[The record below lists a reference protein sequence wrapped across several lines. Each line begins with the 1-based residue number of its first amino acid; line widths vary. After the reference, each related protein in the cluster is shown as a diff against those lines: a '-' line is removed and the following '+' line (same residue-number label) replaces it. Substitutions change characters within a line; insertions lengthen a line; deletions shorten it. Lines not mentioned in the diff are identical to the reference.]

1 MVHKSPNQIKQ
12 KREGDKGMQIEKRA
26 VVELK
31 AAEYN
36 PRKDLQPGDVEYE
49 KLKRS
54 IQEFGYVEPV
64 IWNKR
69 TGLVVGGH
77 QRLKVMKDL
86 GYTEVDCVVVDLDEA
101 KEKALNIALN
111 KISGEWDNDLLAS
124 LLKDL
129 GGSGYDITLTGFD
142 LAEAQELFGSGSM
155 ENVHEDDF
163 DADSALDAVS
173 EPKTKTGDL
182 WLLGQHRLLCGD
194 CTQNEDVSKVLDEKT
209 ADIMVTDP
217 PYNVDY
223 GSAVKGKHESQ
234 SRQGSLIA
242 NDNLS
247 DDEFYQFL
255 LAFYK
260 AAEKGLK
267 KGAPIYVFHSTKE
280 TVNFTRAMENAELKC
295 AQTLVWYKNHF
306 TLGRQDYQWIHEPI
320 LYGWKEG
327 AGHYFIDDRSLPTV
341 NEELRLNLRKMS
353 KVELVELV
361 EKILD
366 LPSTVIKDNKPSK
379 SPDHPTMK
387 PITLCAKLIYN
398 SSHEGDT
405 VYEPFGGSGSTLIAS
420 EQLNRKC
427 CAIELEPKYCDVIV
441 RRYKELCPEAE
452 IKHIREG
459 VEIFD

>member
-1 MVHKSPNQIKQ
+1 
-12 KREGDKGMQIEKRA
+12 MQIEKRA
-26 VVELK
+26 VEELK

-36 PRKDLQPGDVEYE
+36 PRKDLKPGDAEYE

-54 IQEFGYVEPV
+54 IEEFGYVEPV

-69 TGLVVGGH
+69 TGVVVGGH

-86 GYTEVDCVVVDLDEA
+86 GFTEVDCVVVDLDES

-129 GGSGYDITLTGFD
+129 DGSGYDITLTGFD

-163 DADSALDAVS
+163 DAESALDAVT

-182 WLLGQHRLLCGD
+182 WILGQHRLLCGD
-194 CTQNEDVSKVLDEKT
+194 CTQNEDVSKVLDGQI

-223 GSAVKGKHESQ
+223 GSAVMGKHESQ
-234 SRQGSLIA
+234 TRQGSLIA

-267 KGAPIYVFHSTKE
+267 KGAAVYVFHSTKE
-280 TVNFTRAMENAELKC
+280 TVNFTKAMENAGLKC

-441 RRYKELCPEAE
+441 RRYKELCPEVE
-452 IKHIREG
+452 IKHIRNG

>member
-1 MVHKSPNQIKQ
+1 MPKIGRK
-12 KREGDKGMQIEKRA
+12 DMQIEKR
-26 VVELK
+26 VVADLK

-36 PRKDLQPGDVEYE
+36 PRKDLKPGDAEYE

-69 TGLVVGGH
+69 TGVVVGGH

-129 GGSGYDITLTGFD
+129 DGSGYDITLTGFD

-163 DADSALDAVS
+163 DAESALDAVT

-182 WLLGQHRLLCGD
+182 WILGQHRLLCGD
-194 CTQNEDVSKVLDEKT
+194 CTQNEDVSKVLDGQI

-234 SRQGSLIA
+234 TRQGSLIA

-267 KGAPIYVFHSTKE
+267 KGAAVYVFHSTKE
-280 TVNFTRAMENAELKC
+280 TVNYTKAMENAGLKC

-441 RRYKELCPEAE
+441 RRYKELCPEVE
-452 IKHIREG
+452 IKHIRNG

>member
-1 MVHKSPNQIKQ
+1 
-12 KREGDKGMQIEKRA
+12 MQIEKRA

-69 TGLVVGGH
+69 TGIVVGGH

-86 GYTEVDCVVVDLDEA
+86 GYTEVDCLVVDLHEA

-182 WLLGQHRLLCGD
+182 WLLGQHRLLCVD

-280 TVNFTRAMENAELKC
+280 TVNFTRAMENAGLKC

>member
-1 MVHKSPNQIKQ
+1 MV
-12 KREGDKGMQIEKRA
+12 IEKKP
-26 VVELK
+26 VEELK

-36 PRKDLQPGDVEYE
+36 PRKDLKPGDAEYE

-54 IQEFGYVEPV
+54 IEEFGYVEPI

-69 TGLVVGGH
+69 TGNVVGGH

-86 GYTEVDCVVVDLDEA
+86 GHKEVDCVIVDLDDK

-111 KISGEWDNDLLAS
+111 KISGEWDNTLLAN
-124 LLKDL
+124 LLQDL
-129 GGSGYDITLTGFD
+129 DKSGYDVTLTGFD

-155 ENVHEDDF
+155 ENVHEDNF
-163 DADSALDAVS
+163 DADAAIESVG
-173 EPKTKTGDL
+173 EPKTKFGDL
-182 WLLGQHRLLCGD
+182 YILGQHRLLCGD
-194 CTQNEDVSKVLDEKT
+194 CTQKEDVAKVLGGKQ

-217 PYNVDY
+217 PYNIDY
-223 GSAVKGKHESQ
+223 GSTISGAGRDIV
-234 SRQGSLIA
+234 
-242 NDNLS
+242 NDNMS
-247 DDEFYQFL
+247 DNEFYQFL
-255 LAFYK
+255 LSFYK
-260 AAEKGLK
+260 ATEANLK
-267 KGAPIYVFHSTKE
+267 KGAPVYVFHSTKE
-280 TVNFTRAMENAELKC
+280 TINFTKALQDAGFKY

-327 AGHYFIDDRSLPTV
+327 AGHYFINDRTLATV
-341 NEELRLNLRKMS
+341 FEDIKENLKKMN
-353 KVELVELV
+353 KAELVEFV
-361 EKILD
+361 EKMLET
-366 LPSTVIKDNKPSK
+366 PTTVIKDNKPTRSA
-379 SPDHPTMK
+379 DHPTMK

-405 VYEPFGGSGSTLIAS
+405 VLEPFGGSGSTLIAS

-441 RRYKELCPEAE
+441 RRYKELCPAIEV
-452 IKHIREG
+452 KHIRDG

>member
-1 MVHKSPNQIKQ
+1 
-12 KREGDKGMQIEKRA
+12 MQIEKR
-26 VVELK
+26 VVADLK

-36 PRKDLQPGDVEYE
+36 PRKDLKPGDAEYE

-69 TGLVVGGH
+69 TGVVVGGH

-129 GGSGYDITLTGFD
+129 DGSGYDITLTGFD

-163 DADSALDAVS
+163 DAESALDAVT

-182 WLLGQHRLLCGD
+182 WILGQHRLLCGD
-194 CTQNEDVSKVLDEKT
+194 CTQNEDVSKVLDGKI

-234 SRQGSLIA
+234 TRQGSLIA

-267 KGAPIYVFHSTKE
+267 KGAAVYVFHSTKE
-280 TVNFTRAMENAELKC
+280 TVNFTKAMENAGLKC

-398 SSHEGDT
+398 SSLEGDT

-441 RRYKELCPEAE
+441 RRYKELCPEVE
-452 IKHIREG
+452 IKHIRNG

>member
-1 MVHKSPNQIKQ
+1 MV
-12 KREGDKGMQIEKRA
+12 IEKKP
-26 VVELK
+26 VEELK

-36 PRKDLQPGDVEYE
+36 PRKDLKPGDAEYE

-54 IQEFGYVEPV
+54 IEEFGYVEPI

-69 TGLVVGGH
+69 TGNVVGGH

-86 GYTEVDCVVVDLDEA
+86 GHKEVDCVIVDLDDK

-111 KISGEWDNDLLAS
+111 KISGEWDNTLLAN
-124 LLKDL
+124 LLQDL
-129 GGSGYDITLTGFD
+129 DKSGYDVTLTGFD

-155 ENVHEDDF
+155 ENVHEDNF
-163 DADSALDAVS
+163 DADAAIESVG
-173 EPKTKTGDL
+173 EPKTKFGDL
-182 WLLGQHRLLCGD
+182 YILGQHRLLCGD
-194 CTQNEDVSKVLDEKT
+194 CTQKEDVAKVLGGKQ

-217 PYNVDY
+217 PYNIDY
-223 GSAVKGKHESQ
+223 GSTISGAG
-234 SRQGSLIA
+234 RDIA
-242 NDNLS
+242 NDNMS
-247 DDEFYQFL
+247 DNEFYQFL
-255 LAFYK
+255 LSFYK
-260 AAEKGLK
+260 ATEANLK
-267 KGAPIYVFHSTKE
+267 KGAPVYVFHSTKE
-280 TVNFTRAMENAELKC
+280 TINFTKALQDAGFKY

-327 AGHYFIDDRSLPTV
+327 AGHYFINDRTLATV
-341 NEELRLNLRKMS
+341 FEDIKENLKKMN
-353 KVELVELV
+353 KAELVEFV
-361 EKILD
+361 EKMLET
-366 LPSTVIKDNKPSK
+366 PTTVIKDNKPTRSA
-379 SPDHPTMK
+379 DHPTMK

-405 VYEPFGGSGSTLIAS
+405 VLEPFGGSGSTLIAS

-441 RRYKELCPEAE
+441 RRYKELCPAIEV
-452 IKHIREG
+452 KHIRDA

>member
-1 MVHKSPNQIKQ
+1 
-12 KREGDKGMQIEKRA
+12 MQIEKRA
-26 VVELK
+26 VADLK
-31 AAEYN
+31 AADYN
-36 PRKDLQPGDVEYE
+36 PRKDLQPGDAEYE

-69 TGLVVGGH
+69 TGVVVGGH

-129 GGSGYDITLTGFD
+129 DGSGYDITLTGFD

-163 DADSALDAVS
+163 DAESALDAVT

-182 WLLGQHRLLCGD
+182 WILGQHRLLCGD
-194 CTQNEDVSKVLDEKT
+194 CTQNEDVSRVLEDKV

-223 GSAVKGKHESQ
+223 GSAVRGKHESQ
-234 SRQGSLIA
+234 SRQGSVIA

-267 KGAPIYVFHSTKE
+267 KGAAVYVFHSTKE
-280 TVNFTRAMENAELKC
+280 TVNFTKAMTDAGLKC
-295 AQTLVWYKNHF
+295 AQTLVWSKNHF

-405 VYEPFGGSGSTLIAS
+405 VYEPFGGSGSTLIAA

-441 RRYKELCPEAE
+441 RRYKELCPEVE
-452 IKHIREG
+452 VKHIRNG

>member
-1 MVHKSPNQIKQ
+1 
-12 KREGDKGMQIEKRA
+12 MQIEKRA

-31 AAEYN
+31 AAPYN
-36 PRKDLQPGDVEYE
+36 PRKDLKPGDAEYE

-69 TGLVVGGH
+69 TGTVVGGH

-86 GYTEVDCVVVDLDEA
+86 GYEEVDCVVVDLDEQ

-111 KISGEWDNDLLAS
+111 KISGEWDEGLLAN

-129 GGSGYDITLTGFD
+129 DNSGYDITFTGFD
-142 LAEAQELFGSGSM
+142 LAEAQELFGSGSF
-155 ENVHEDDF
+155 ENVHEDEF
-163 DADSALDAVS
+163 DAESAAAEIS
-173 EPKTKTGDL
+173 EPKTKHGDL
-182 WLLGQHRLLCGD
+182 WFLGKHRLLCGD
-194 CTQNEDVSKVLDEKT
+194 CTVAQDVAKLMDGRV
-209 ADIMVTDP
+209 ADVMVTDP

-223 GSAVKGKHESQ
+223 GSAIIGKNKSKTRTEST
-234 SRQGSLIA
+234 IA
-242 NDNLS
+242 NDNMN
-247 DDEFYQFL
+247 DDDFHQFL

-260 AAEKGLK
+260 AAYDVLK
-267 KGAPIYVFHSTKE
+267 KGAPLYVFHSTKE
-280 TVNFTRAMENAELKC
+280 TVNFTRAMEEAGFKY
-295 AQTLVWYKNHF
+295 AQMLVWVKNHF

-327 AGHYFIDDRSLPTV
+327 AGHYFIDDRTLSTALEGV
-341 NEELRLNLRKMS
+341 AENIKKMS
-353 KVELVELV
+353 KAELTDLVER
-361 EKILD
+361 ILG
-366 LPSTVIKDNKPSK
+366 LPTTVVRDNKPVK

-398 SSHEGDT
+398 SSHEDDT
-405 VYEPFGGSGSTLIAS
+405 VYEPFGGSGSTMMAA

-441 RRYKELCPEAE
+441 RRYRELCPDAE
-452 IKHIREG
+452 IKHIRDG
-459 VEIFD
+459 QEIFD

>member
-1 MVHKSPNQIKQ
+1 MMPKIGRK
-12 KREGDKGMQIEKRA
+12 DMQIEKR
-26 VVELK
+26 VVADLK

-36 PRKDLQPGDVEYE
+36 PRKDLKPGDAEYE

-69 TGLVVGGH
+69 TGVVVGGH

-129 GGSGYDITLTGFD
+129 DGSGYDITLTGFD

-163 DADSALDAVS
+163 DAESALDAVT

-182 WLLGQHRLLCGD
+182 WILGQHRLLCGD
-194 CTQNEDVSKVLDEKT
+194 CTQNEDVSKVLDGQI

-234 SRQGSLIA
+234 TRQGSLIA

-267 KGAPIYVFHSTKE
+267 KGAAVYVFHSTKE
-280 TVNFTRAMENAELKC
+280 TVNFTKAMENAGLKC

-441 RRYKELCPEAE
+441 RRYKELCPEVE
-452 IKHIREG
+452 IKHIRNG

>member
-1 MVHKSPNQIKQ
+1 
-12 KREGDKGMQIEKRA
+12 MQIEKRA
-26 VVELK
+26 VADLK
-31 AAEYN
+31 AADYN
-36 PRKDLQPGDVEYE
+36 PRKDLKPGDAEYE

-69 TGLVVGGH
+69 TGVVVGGH

-86 GYTEVDCVVVDLDEA
+86 GYTEVDCVVVDLDEQ

-129 GGSGYDITLTGFD
+129 DGSGYDITFTGFD

-155 ENVHEDDF
+155 ENVQEDDF
-163 DADSALDAVS
+163 DAETAVNEIK

-182 WLLGQHRLLCGD
+182 WLLDEHRLLCGD
-194 CTQNEDVSKVLDEKT
+194 CTQSEDVERVLDGKT
-209 ADIMVTDP
+209 ADVMVTDP

-223 GSAVKGKHESQ
+223 GSTVAGKNKSKT
-234 SRQGSLIA
+234 RDGSTIA

-255 LAFYK
+255 SAFYK
-260 AAEKGLK
+260 AAEKVLK
-267 KGAPIYVFHSTKE
+267 KGAPIYIFHSTKE
-280 TVNFTRAMENAELKC
+280 TVNFTRAMTDAGFKYS
-295 AQTLVWYKNHF
+295 QTLIWLKNHF
-306 TLGRQDYQWIHEPI
+306 TLGRQDYQWKHEPI

-327 AGHYFIDDRSLPTV
+327 AGHYFIDDRTISTV
-341 NEELRLNLRKMS
+341 LEGVTENLRKMN
-353 KVELVELV
+353 KAELIDLI
-361 EKILD
+361 EKILG
-366 LPSTVIKDNKPSK
+366 LPNTVIEDNKPSK

-427 CAIELEPKYCDVIV
+427 RAIELEPKYCDVIV
-441 RRYKELCPEAE
+441 RRYRELCPEAE
-452 IKHIREG
+452 TKHIRNG

>member
-1 MVHKSPNQIKQ
+1 MMPKIGRK
-12 KREGDKGMQIEKRA
+12 DMQIEKR
-26 VVELK
+26 VVADLK

-36 PRKDLQPGDVEYE
+36 PRKDLKPGDAEYE

-69 TGLVVGGH
+69 TGVVVGGH

-129 GGSGYDITLTGFD
+129 DGSGYDITLTGFD

-163 DADSALDAVS
+163 DAESALDAVT

-182 WLLGQHRLLCGD
+182 WILGQHRLLCGD
-194 CTQNEDVSKVLDEKT
+194 CTQNEDVSKVLDGKI

-234 SRQGSLIA
+234 TRQGSLIA

-267 KGAPIYVFHSTKE
+267 KGAAVYVFHSTKE
-280 TVNFTRAMENAELKC
+280 TVNFTKAMENAGLKC

-441 RRYKELCPEAE
+441 RRYKELCPEVE
-452 IKHIREG
+452 IKHIRNG

>member
-1 MVHKSPNQIKQ
+1 
-12 KREGDKGMQIEKRA
+12 MQIEKR
-26 VVELK
+26 VVADLK

-36 PRKDLQPGDVEYE
+36 PRKDLKPGDAEYE

-69 TGLVVGGH
+69 TGVVVGGH

-129 GGSGYDITLTGFD
+129 DGSGYDITLTGFD

-163 DADSALDAVS
+163 DAESALDAVT

-182 WLLGQHRLLCGD
+182 WILGQHRLLCGD
-194 CTQNEDVSKVLDEKT
+194 CTQNEDVSKVLDGKI

-234 SRQGSLIA
+234 TRQGSLIA

-267 KGAPIYVFHSTKE
+267 KGAAVYVFHSTKE
-280 TVNFTRAMENAELKC
+280 TVNFTKAMENAGLKC

-441 RRYKELCPEAE
+441 RRYKELCPEVE
-452 IKHIREG
+452 IKHIRNG

>member
-1 MVHKSPNQIKQ
+1 MPKIGRK
-12 KREGDKGMQIEKRA
+12 DMQIEKR
-26 VVELK
+26 VVADLK

-36 PRKDLQPGDVEYE
+36 PRKDLKPGDAEYE

-69 TGLVVGGH
+69 TGVVVGGH

-129 GGSGYDITLTGFD
+129 DGSGYDITLTGFD

-163 DADSALDAVS
+163 DAESALDAVT

-182 WLLGQHRLLCGD
+182 WILGQHRLLCGD
-194 CTQNEDVSKVLDEKT
+194 CTQNEDVSKVLDGKI

-234 SRQGSLIA
+234 TRQGSLIA

-267 KGAPIYVFHSTKE
+267 KGAAVYVFHSTKE
-280 TVNFTRAMENAELKC
+280 TVNFTKAMENAGLKC

-398 SSHEGDT
+398 SSLEGDT

-441 RRYKELCPEAE
+441 RRYKELCPEVE
-452 IKHIREG
+452 IKHIRNG